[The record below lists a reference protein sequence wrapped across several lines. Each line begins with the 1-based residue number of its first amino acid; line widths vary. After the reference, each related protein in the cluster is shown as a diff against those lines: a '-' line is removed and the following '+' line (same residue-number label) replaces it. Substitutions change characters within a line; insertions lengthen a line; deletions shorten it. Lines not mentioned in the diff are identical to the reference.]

1 MSVVVT
7 DQGFS
12 ANTWPENPVSLAVF
26 DAGDETLPAAL
37 DLPADT
43 APETLA
49 GRVDGLAFIRILVSS
64 FADGRGFTLARELRR
79 LGFAGRLRICG
90 PLIADQY
97 AMARRSGCDEVEIP
111 EALAARQP
119 EADWLARADWQGG
132 DYQSTLRA
140 RSRASAH

>member
-12 ANTWPENPVSLAVF
+12 ADTWPENPVSLAAF
-26 DAGDETLPAAL
+26 NAAEGARPTAL

-43 APETLA
+43 APETLV
-49 GRVDGLAFIRILVSS
+49 GRLEGLDFIRILVSS

-79 LGFAGRLRICG
+79 SGFAGRLRICG

-119 EADWLARADWQGG
+119 EADWLARADWHGG
-132 DYQSTLRA
+132 DYQSKLRA
-140 RSRASAH
+140 RSLAAAE